1 MKNEDKKVP
10 DAPNI
15 LFVCPF
21 HTGLTSG
28 WIDEEGNHQGGNP
41 VWHGMAVRMSADD
54 EEYINLSHAW
64 HKQSEMPDS
73 MDATIVVADKDYM
86 YPEIIDLDNVTDSY
100 IYSDMD
106 DNEIWESIIDEHDF
120 VYWALYSINN
130 IIRKEAQNEKE

>member
-1 MKNEDKKVP
+1 MKENSKKVP
-10 DAPNI
+10 DAPDI

-28 WIDEEGNHQGGNP
+28 LLDEDGTPHEGYP
-41 VWHGMAVRMSADD
+41 VWHGMENRASADD

-86 YPEIIDLDNVTDSY
+86 NPEIIDLDNVTDSY

-120 VYWALYSINN
+120 VYWAYYKRFIP
-130 IIRKEAQNEKE
+130 

>member
-1 MKNEDKKVP
+1 MNNEDKKVP

-28 WIDEEGNHQGGNP
+28 LLDEDGNP
-41 VWHGMAVRMSADD
+41 HGGYHVWHGMAVRMSVDVSGID
-54 EEYINLSHAW
+54 FSHAW

-86 YPEIIDLDNVTDSY
+86 NPEIIDLDNVTDSY

-130 IIRKEAQNEKE
+130 IIRKEA

>member
-1 MKNEDKKVP
+1 MKKEDKKVP
-10 DAPNI
+10 DAPDI

-28 WIDEEGNHQGGNP
+28 WIDEEGNLQGGNP

-54 EEYINLSHAW
+54 EEYINLNHAW

-86 YPEIIDLDNVTDSY
+86 NPKIIDLG
-100 IYSDMD
+100 
-106 DNEIWESIIDEHDF
+106 IIKKILSKRGSSMKQQQMWNFIGTKVDF
-120 VYWALYSINN
+120 VYWAYYKRFIPSITL
-130 IIRKEAQNEKE
+130 

>member
-1 MKNEDKKVP
+1 MKKEDKKVP
-10 DAPNI
+10 DSPYR

-28 WIDEEGNHQGGNP
+28 WIDQEGKQHAGFP

-86 YPEIIDLDNVTDSY
+86 NPKIIDLG
-100 IYSDMD
+100 
-106 DNEIWESIIDEHDF
+106 IIKKILSKRGPSMKQQQMWNFISTKVDF
-120 VYWALYSINN
+120 VYWAYYKRFIPSITL
-130 IIRKEAQNEKE
+130 

>member
-1 MKNEDKKVP
+1 MKKEDKKVP
-10 DAPNI
+10 DSPYR
-15 LFVCPF
+15 LFVYPF

-28 WIDEEGNHQGGNP
+28 WIDQEGNQHGGSP

-64 HKQSEMPDS
+64 HKKSEMPDS
-73 MDATIVVADKDYM
+73 MDEIIVVADKDYM
-86 YPEIIDLDNVTDSY
+86 NPEIIDLDNVTDSY

-120 VYWALYSINN
+120 VYWAYYKCYIPSITL
-130 IIRKEAQNEKE
+130 

>member
-1 MKNEDKKVP
+1 MKENSKKVP
-10 DAPNI
+10 DAPDI

-28 WIDEEGNHQGGNP
+28 LLDEDGNPHEGYP
-41 VWHGMAVRMSADD
+41 VWHGMENRASADD

-73 MDATIVVADKDYM
+73 MDETIVVADKDYM
-86 YPEIIDLDNVTDSY
+86 NPEIIDLNNVTDSY

-120 VYWALYSINN
+120 VYWAYYKRFIP
-130 IIRKEAQNEKE
+130 

>member
-1 MKNEDKKVP
+1 MKKEDKKVP
-10 DAPNI
+10 DSPYR
-15 LFVCPF
+15 LFVYPF

-28 WIDEEGNHQGGNP
+28 WIDQEGNQHGGSP

-64 HKQSEMPDS
+64 HKKSEMPDS
-73 MDATIVVADKDYM
+73 MDEIIVVADKNYM
-86 YPEIIDLDNVTDSY
+86 NPEIIDLDNVTDSY

-120 VYWALYSINN
+120 VYWAYYIRFIPSITL
-130 IIRKEAQNEKE
+130 